1 MTEPAKMQP
10 QRIKVS
16 RKRQI
21 TIPARAYRDMGFTEY
36 ALIEQTDEG
45 LLIKPLAVED
55 EGVSLDALRR
65 LIAEGYEGEALI
77 ERYAAVCPH
86 VIRFEGARATVPGNG
101 GANAASG
108 IGGARAAGFA
118 GEGAGAATPASKGT
132 AKAPVPPDGAPE
144 EERTRVLDAVARE
157 CARFEAITRGYVFG
171 SFARGDFV
179 AASDVDV
186 RLEYDQEAPFTLF
199 EVAQFQKHL
208 ERACG
213 RAVDVVTAKQVKNPN
228 LAAAIEREKVLVY
241 ER

>member
-55 EGVSLDALRR
+55 EGVSLDVLRR
-65 LIAEGYEGEALI
+65 LVAEGYEGEALI

-86 VIRFEGARATVPGNG
+86 VIRFEDARATVPGNG
-101 GANAASG
+101 GANATSG

-118 GEGAGAATPASKGT
+118 GEGAGDATPASKHA
-132 AKAPVPPDGAPE
+132 AKVPVPPDGTPE

-171 SFARGDFV
+171 SFASGIRPGSSFHAVRGGPIPETPGAGLRTCRRRGD
-179 AASDVDV
+179 SQTGEEPQP
-186 RLEYDQEAPFTLF
+186 RRR
-199 EVAQFQKHL
+199 H
-208 ERACG
+208 RAG
-213 RAVDVVTAKQVKNPN
+213 EGAG
-228 LAAAIEREKVLVY
+228 L
-241 ER
+241 

>member
-1 MTEPAKMQP
+1 LS
-10 QRIKVS
+10 VS
-16 RKRQI
+16 PKR
-21 TIPARAYRDMGFTEY
+21 R
-36 ALIEQTDEG
+36 
-45 LLIKPLAVED
+45 
-55 EGVSLDALRR
+55 
-65 LIAEGYEGEALI
+65 
-77 ERYAAVCPH
+77 
-86 VIRFEGARATVPGNG
+86 
-101 GANAASG
+101 
-108 IGGARAAGFA
+108 ARAAGFA
-118 GEGAGAATPASKGT
+118 GEGAGDATPASKHA
-132 AKAPVPPDGAPE
+132 AKVPVPPDGTPE

-179 AASDVDV
+179 AESDVDV

>member
-1 MTEPAKMQP
+1 MAKPAKMPP

-21 TIPARAYRDMGFTEY
+21 TIPAKAYKDMGFTEY

-55 EGVSLDALRR
+55 EGVSLDVLRR

-86 VIRFEGARATVPGNG
+86 VIRFEDAKAAAPESN
-101 GANAASG
+101 GANVANRAPAG
-108 IGGARAAGFA
+108 EARDETGATDLA
-118 GEGAGAATPASKGT
+118 GEGIAKVPA
-132 AKAPVPPDGAPE
+132 PPNEACDG
-144 EERTRVLDAVARE
+144 ERARVLDAVARE
-157 CARFEAITRGYVFG
+157 CARFAAITRGYVFG

-179 AASDVDV
+179 AESDVDV
-186 RLEYDQEAPFTLF
+186 RLEYDRTAPFTLF

-213 RAVDVVTAKQVKNPN
+213 RAVDVVTAKRVKNPN
-228 LAAAIEREKVLVY
+228 LSAAIEREKVLVY